1 MKSKKKST
9 KKLKRLFLLFIIV
22 IIIIYF
28 APKVF
33 YYLSSSEEERALR
46 KLNYN
51 NETIQ
56 LIIDNNIDEYL
67 INNNIYSKTLEKA
80 LLNNQY
86 EDDLLEEY
94 IYFEYKDYDEYII
107 YINKLNELGYKRDEI
122 KAIFDKLNKN
132 DIKKIVNCNEKIS
145 NITQYINNEYFDIDK
160 LDRYIALKK
169 KYKTYDVNKVISY
182 VNMYLDY
189 EYYTHDINTNVN
201 DNLLV
206 IVNKYYKLSDDYEPS
221 DLVKI
226 DKNHSYGN
234 NTYYVKSIVKQKFD
248 ALVKDMEKE
257 GLSIEVKSAYRSYNT
272 QVTLYNDYVKN
283 NGKTA
288 ADTFSARPGYS
299 EHQTGLA
306 VDVKTKSGNYSTFVS
321 SSEYKWMI
329 KNAHKYGFILRYPE
343 DKTNITGYGFES
355 WHYRYVGEN
364 VANYIYQNDI
374 TYDEYY
380 SIFIANKKD

>member
-160 LDRYIALKK
+160 LDRYIAFKK

-364 VANYIYQNDI
+364 VASYIYQNDI

-380 SIFIANKKD
+380 SIFIANQKD